1 MEIITNKNILV
12 VGAHSDDE
20 VLGVGGMILKAKK
33 LNSRVSVL
41 IATDSVSTQYQND
54 KNKEARRE
62 NHLYDCCKVL
72 GVDEVKQ
79 LTFPDMKLDTVA
91 HVDLN
96 QEISHFLQDKKIDT
110 VFVHHPYD
118 INLDHRLLF
127 DSVMVAA
134 RPVPGQQIKTILSYY
149 TPSSSEWGAF
159 DNSHIFAPNVYIDIH
174 DVIEKKIEA
183 LACYKDE
190 MRPFPHPRSIENIR
204 VMAAYFG
211 AQVGLAAA
219 EAFKLVRSVQ
229 N

>member
-149 TPSSSEWGAF
+149 TPSSSEWGADCDDGNWIRHKASF
-159 DNSHIFAPNVYIDIH
+159 SRGWMLHKFFGDRENTRPGSSKTDALGGAPPNRRSN
-174 DVIEKKIEA
+174 DV
-183 LACYKDE
+183 
-190 MRPFPHPRSIENIR
+190 PRLETGSGRE
-204 VMAAYFG
+204 
-211 AQVGLAAA
+211 
-219 EAFKLVRSVQ
+219 S
-229 N
+229 